1 MDKVVLVTG
10 GGRGIGRAT
19 CLLAAE
25 RGYRLVVNYASNAA
39 TAEAVKKD
47 IEAKGGKALAVKADV
62 SNEAD
67 VVAMFKEADKL
78 GPLWGLV
85 NSGGIVLPDHRI
97 DQTNVADLQRIFAVN
112 AVGPFITMREAILRM
127 SSRHGGAGGS
137 IVNISSMNSVLGAGG
152 RAVSYAA
159 TKGALDSLT
168 IGASRELAKEGVRV
182 NTVRPGPI
190 DTDILDLK
198 NNPARAES
206 IKTLVPMG
214 RVGQPI
220 EAANA
225 VLWFLSDESSFVT
238 GTILNVSGGR

>member
-1 MDKVVLVTG
+1 
-10 GGRGIGRAT
+10 
-19 CLLAAE
+19 
-25 RGYRLVVNYASNAA
+25 
-39 TAEAVKKD
+39 
-47 IEAKGGKALAVKADV
+47 
-62 SNEAD
+62 
-67 VVAMFKEADKL
+67 
-78 GPLWGLV
+78 
-85 NSGGIVLPDHRI
+85 
-97 DQTNVADLQRIFAVN
+97 
-112 AVGPFITMREAILRM
+112 M
-127 SSRHGGAGGS
+127 SRRHGGEGGS

-152 RAVSYAA
+152 RAVDYAA

>member
-19 CLLAAE
+19 CLLAAK
-25 RGYRLVVNYASNAA
+25 RGYAVAVNYTSNAA
-39 TAEAVKKD
+39 TADEVVKE
-47 IEAKGGKALAVKADV
+47 ITTGGGKAVAIKADV
-62 SNEAD
+62 SVEAD

-97 DQTNVADLQRIFAVN
+97 DQTNVADLYRIFAVN
-112 AVGPFITMREAILRM
+112 AVAPFITSREAILRM
-127 SSRHGGAGGS
+127 STKHGGKGGS

-152 RAVSYAA
+152 RAVDYAA
-159 TKGALDSLT
+159 TKGAVDSMS
-168 IGASRELAKEGVRV
+168 IGASREVALEGIRV
-182 NTVRPGPI
+182 NVVRPGPI
-190 DTDILDLK
+190 DTDILNLK
-198 NNPARAES
+198 NNPARAEA
-206 IKTLVPMG
+206 IKTMVPMG